1 MIANYFWHGIHVKQA
16 LILFTFLI
24 VHLFII
30 IFLFYLFFIY
40 KVLSISTDSRRKASA
55 TSLREVGY
63 FSPQF

>member
-30 IFLFYLFFIY
+30 IFLFYLFKCF
-40 KVLSISTDSRRKASA
+40 
-55 TSLREVGY
+55 
-63 FSPQF
+63 Q

>member
-30 IFLFYLFFIY
+30 ILFYLFKCFQQAPTANE
-40 KVLSISTDSRRKASA
+40 KRRLLRSEKSA
-55 TSLREVGY
+55 TFPPNFR
-63 FSPQF
+63 